1 MNSIKN
7 ILKSILGYFKPFIS
21 LFLITLV
28 IFTIS
33 RIVFTYLNLEN
44 VNGSFTWSKLLF
56 SGFRLDISTIG
67 YPCVLVSLLVFFT
80 QIFGFSKKLN
90 KPIIKIVACIIG
102 LLVGCTIILEAA
114 TPAFLN
120 EYGVR
125 PNRFFV
131 EYLKYPQEVFAM
143 LMNGF
148 LTSVIVATLLFITAC
163 VSAYIFF
170 KRQITK
176 SVATIQS
183 NKLIVSLSVIFT
195 CFILS
200 VGISILMARS
210 SLGHRPL
217 NPAMVAFSSNNMTN
231 ELVLNSSYSL
241 IYAVSRI
248 KTGASSDK
256 IYGSMDQTEMFS
268 LLLSDTN
275 RTKEQFVNAT
285 AKNPTLSYNKAS
297 HQRDTPLNI
306 VILLQESLGAQFSKR
321 LGGLDLTPNL
331 DKLFDE
337 GWMFTNAFA
346 TGTRSIRGIEAVV
359 TGFLP
364 TINAAVVKQPKS
376 QYNFFTL
383 PALLKAKGYD
393 TSFIYGGETHFDN
406 MKSFFLAN
414 GISEVIGQSDY
425 ENPTFVASW
434 GVCDEDLMRKANEEF
449 IKKSK
454 SNKPFF
460 SLVFSSSNH
469 VPFEIPE
476 GKIELYEEPAYS
488 RNNAV
493 KYADYAIGKFF
504 ELAKKEEYYKNTIF
518 VVVADHDSRVS
529 GASLVPVQH
538 FHIPVVFLGADIESR
553 VDERLISQIDIAP
566 TLLSYAG
573 IDASYPMIGMDLNNS
588 NSGGRAIMQY
598 DKNFAYMWRED
609 NDNFGV
615 QMLTPQNTNMGYIIE
630 EHKLDVL
637 KPTKW
642 SEDIVKKAH
651 AWSIAGAVIY
661 DKELYGSDY
670 LKNK

>member
-1 MNSIKN
+1 M
-7 ILKSILGYFKPFIS
+7 
-21 LFLITLV
+21 
-28 IFTIS
+28 
-33 RIVFTYLNLEN
+33 
-44 VNGSFTWSKLLF
+44 
-56 SGFRLDISTIG
+56 
-67 YPCVLVSLLVFFT
+67 
-80 QIFGFSKKLN
+80 
-90 KPIIKIVACIIG
+90 
-102 LLVGCTIILEAA
+102 
-114 TPAFLN
+114 
-120 EYGVR
+120 
-125 PNRFFV
+125 

-553 VDERLISQIDIAP
+553 VDGP
-566 TLLSYAG
+566 SY
-573 IDASYPMIGMDLNNS
+573 
-588 NSGGRAIMQY
+588 
-598 DKNFAYMWRED
+598 
-609 NDNFGV
+609 
-615 QMLTPQNTNMGYIIE
+615 
-630 EHKLDVL
+630 
-637 KPTKW
+637 
-642 SEDIVKKAH
+642 
-651 AWSIAGAVIY
+651 
-661 DKELYGSDY
+661 
-670 LKNK
+670 